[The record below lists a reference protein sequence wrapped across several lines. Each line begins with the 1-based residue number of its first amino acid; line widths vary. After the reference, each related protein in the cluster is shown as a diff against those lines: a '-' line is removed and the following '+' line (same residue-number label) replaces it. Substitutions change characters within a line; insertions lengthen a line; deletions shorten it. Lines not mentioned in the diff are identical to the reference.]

1 MKLGNPHVVE
11 AAVLGRAA
19 LRARPTANA
28 ASMRHHLAGIEA
40 RGITSNNGIAAELN
54 RLGIPTPSG
63 GGAKWYGTSV
73 GNLRRRLAASAAV

>member
-1 MKLGNPHVVE
+1 
-11 AAVLGRAA
+11 
-19 LRARPTANA
+19 
-28 ASMRHHLAGIEA
+28 MRDHLAGIEA

-73 GNLRRRLAASAAV
+73 GNIRRRLAEMGWSAVPFLAGLPRLGRRAGPSSP